1 MILNHDWEINE
12 SSSLETSLG
21 FQFGELG
28 NSRLDYAGGGNPSPA
43 YYQDLPSYFLG
54 DEDGPNYEGAY
65 LAQENFVNNGQINW
79 NRIYDANLTNASVN
93 LDAAYVLYEDRA
105 DDKQLSFNSVFSH
118 QIDDNIK
125 LSAAINYRGLL
136 SDNFR

>member
-1 MILNHDWEINE
+1 MQVE
-12 SSSLETSLG
+12 ETQVL
-21 FQFGELG
+21 LIIKIC
-28 NSRLDYAGGGNPSPA
+28 R
-43 YYQDLPSYFLG
+43 YFLG

-65 LAQENFVNNGQINW
+65 LAQQNFVNNGQINW

-125 LSAAINYRGLL
+125 LSAAINHRSLL
-136 SDNFR
+136 SDNFAEVSDLLGGFLIRILTLLII